1 MKLLPVILVCVL
13 AIGCELIGEKDDAL
27 LSGEVE
33 NQVMKVEYTPEE
45 NRQILDAFVAY
56 QTFNAKWSDIADDSV
71 TAIITGDVQL
81 YDDYEVLKK
90 HYLIVEALVTEKWDQ
105 YDAATQ
111 AELRQYQKDAY
122 KVNDRM
128 ERNKKIST
136 ALEYSD
142 VVLGVLLKML

>member
-33 NQVMKVEYTPEE
+33 HQVMKVEYTPEE

-56 QTFNAKWSDIADDSV
+56 QKFNAKWSDIADDSM

-81 YDDYEVLKK
+81 YDDYEVLKN
-90 HYLIVEALVTEKWDQ
+90 HYLIVEALVTEKWEQ

>member
-1 MKLLPVILVCVL
+1 MKLLPVILICVL
-13 AIGCELIGEKDDAL
+13 AVGCELIGEKDDSL

-45 NRQILDAFVAY
+45 NRKILEAFVAY
-56 QTFNAKWSDIADDSV
+56 QRFNDKWSDIADDSV

-81 YDDYEVLKK
+81 YDDYEVLKE
-90 HYLIVEALVTEKWDQ
+90 HYLIVEALVTKKWGQ

-128 ERNKKIST
+128 ERTKKIST